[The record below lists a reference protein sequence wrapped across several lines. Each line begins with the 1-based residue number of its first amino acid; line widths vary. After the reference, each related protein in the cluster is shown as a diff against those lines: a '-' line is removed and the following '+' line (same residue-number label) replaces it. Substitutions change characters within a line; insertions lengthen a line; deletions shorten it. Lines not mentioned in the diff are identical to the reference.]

1 MPPRQPQQHPLTRL
15 IAAISLMTCL
25 TLTMALPPK
34 AEAQST
40 TANAPQVQVKGASF
54 ARTIEGDR
62 RYDMLGH
69 GLFTY
74 MVWDAYAGAYYQ
86 AAGFPRP
93 APLSDVPRQLVLHY
107 FHAIDA
113 EDFAEAT
120 TRTVREQ
127 VNEVNFD
134 SVRSELSRL
143 TDSYRDVQPGDRYAL
158 RWSGEQ
164 LTLSLNGTP
173 LFQSPNLELAIAM
186 FAIWLGSDPL
196 DDGFRDALLGR

>member
-1 MPPRQPQQHPLTRL
+1 MSFGDSSDEEGNEVVKRYETTPGRVRL
-15 IAAISLMTCL
+15 GALLPMNAKAPFDLVNRLLRKGDVQTVIDTVYRYCGQKESVIFCDQIMSTGFREAFKAGISFG
-25 TLTMALPPK
+25 K
-34 AEAQST
+34 
-40 TANAPQVQVKGASF
+40 
-54 ARTIEGDR
+54 D
-62 RYDMLGH
+62 DMLIPDTKWGIVN
-69 GLFTY
+69 G
-74 MVWDAYAGAYYQ
+74 
-86 AAGFPRP
+86 
-93 APLSDVPRQLVLHY
+93 
-107 FHAIDA
+107 
-113 EDFAEAT
+113 
-120 TRTVREQ
+120 VREQ
-127 VNEVNFD
+127 VKEVSFA